1 MLPLHGMRHHRTVDG
16 FLPTGEASVPG
27 RIISRSVPDRL
38 GCRTGSGGAR
48 SPTMTMTNLAD
59 PPNMLPEATVDE
71 LIERLIWQT
80 TGAVAS
86 NRREAL
92 MTWAGLRGPT
102 PTNHEIAAAHHV
114 AQGTVNYYWTAAL
127 SRAASTITLTN

>member
-1 MLPLHGMRHHRTVDG
+1 MPNRQRRCPQSDNDDD
-16 FLPTGEASVPG
+16 E
-27 RIISRSVPDRL
+27 SR
-38 GCRTGSGGAR
+38 R
-48 SPTMTMTNLAD
+48 SPERAAGGNSGRAD
-59 PPNMLPEATVDE
+59 R
-71 LIERLIWQT
+71 RLIWQT

-114 AQGTVNYYWTAAL
+114 ALGTVNYYWTAAL